1 MLNEQ
6 DMQWVHETVEKII
19 KKMDWVSDKSKNKI
33 PSTTV
38 NGEHDDRS
46 ALGLSDNLDAGL
58 ACWTNGFW
66 GGIMWQMYHCLLYTS
81 LPCA

>member
-38 NGEHDDRS
+38 NGEHDDRGSFPKNFMIS
-46 ALGLSDNLDAGL
+46 ASSPVEGERNSVTIE
-58 ACWTNGFW
+58 TNAT
-66 GGIMWQMYHCLLYTS
+66 MDMK
-81 LPCA
+81 